1 MNYLRFCSY
10 LTQTARSGEMRARR
24 HRSGAIGAGA
34 PMTIRPFRLVRT
46 ALFVPIVALMLPALV
61 YAQSIAGVVRDAS
74 GAVLP
79 GVTVEAASAAL
90 IEKTRS
96 AVTDDRGQYQI
107 IDLRP
112 GSYKVTFSLAG
123 FATVAREAIEVT
135 GGGVTTVNADMRVG
149 QIQETITVSGQAP
162 VVDVQTSTSREQVL
176 SNETVQAL
184 PASRGYGNYLAA
196 IPGIQGSGLSSSA
209 TPANPLFASRGGR
222 SSEGNMQIDG
232 MNVGSSVG
240 GGGVSGYYYD
250 LNNAAEV
257 QVTIAGGL
265 AEVDRGGP
273 AINVVPKTGGNTVS
287 GTYFGSFAGQ
297 WAQGSNID
305 DELRGFGFTD
315 PAALIKN
322 WDQSFTFSGPVFRNR
337 LWFFSNVRTV
347 GTEQDVPN
355 LYSNLNGDNPTRW
368 DYVKDPNVKVRNA
381 NSKKLVAGRVTW
393 QATPRNK
400 AGFYIDYTKN
410 CTGSSFIPDGGQC
423 RSPGDGWTAAGP
435 GIGPGVATTSP
446 ESATILD

>member
-1 MNYLRFCSY
+1 MPNVRGR
-10 LTQTARSGEMRARR
+10 TGD
-24 HRSGAIGAGA
+24 
-34 PMTIRPFRLVRT
+34 PMTRLVICA
-46 ALFVPIVALMLPALV
+46 ALALLFPTLAQ
-61 YAQSIAGVVRDAS
+61 AQSVAGVVKDTS

-79 GVTVEAASAAL
+79 GVTVEASSPAL
-90 IEKTRS
+90 IEKSRT
-96 AVTDDRGQYQI
+96 ALTDDRGQYQI
-107 IDLRP
+107 IDVRP
-112 GSYKVTFSLAG
+112 GTYQVTFTLPG
-123 FATVAREAIEVT
+123 FATIVRERIEVS
-135 GGGVTTVNADMRVG
+135 GSGVTSVNADMKVG
-149 QIQETITVSGQAP
+149 EVRETITVSGQAP

-196 IPGIQGSGLSSSA
+196 IPGIQGTGLSSSA

-240 GGGVSGYYYD
+240 GGGVSGHYYD

-265 AEVDRGGP
+265 AEVDCGGP
-273 AINVVPKTGGNTVS
+273 AMNIVPKTGGNKYS
-287 GTYFGSFAGQ
+287 GTYFGSFAGK

-305 DELRGFGFTD
+305 DELRSYGFTD
-315 PAALIKN
+315 LPALIKN

-355 LYSNLNGDNPTRW
+355 LYGNLNGDTPAKW
-368 DYVKDPNVKVRNA
+368 DYVKDPNLKVRNA
-381 NSKKLVAGRVTW
+381 NAKKLVAGRLTW

-446 ESATILD
+446 ESATILDARSKIMQATWTAPVSNRVLIEGGF